1 MAFDVERLLQ
11 LWTGS
16 LPDDDEAAAASF
28 RALYVD
34 PVVVNGTPLAARD
47 LVTRARGIRQGPEGL
62 EEEVLA
68 VADAGST
75 VALAFRL
82 TGRQVGQLE
91 TPVGRLPPTG
101 RPIDLR
107 VIDVLTLTDGRISSI
122 WMVADWATALTTA
135 GVLRLSG
142 AEPATGR

>member
-1 MAFDVERLLQ
+1 MI
-11 LWTGS
+11 
-16 LPDDDEAAAASF
+16 
-28 RALYVD
+28 
-34 PVVVNGTPLAARD
+34 
-47 LVTRARGIRQGPEGL
+47 RARGMRQALEGL